1 MIVMEN
7 GQITLHPIT
16 LRCNGKIG
24 MFGAFCALGN
34 SQYQLAAAHKIDPSQ
49 PGLKC
54 LMPVMASGE
63 FYHSTGHHNG
73 VFRERIIDG
82 WLRGQVEFYGDW
94 VNGPADPHDNLHTI
108 ADYGPSIQNSQQAA
122 EACID
127 FWTTMY
133 QSTLPEWSSSVYY
146 GY

>member
-1 MIVMEN
+1 MPIV
-7 GQITLHPIT
+7 
-16 LRCNGKIG
+16 
-24 MFGAFCALGN
+24 
-34 SQYQLAAAHKIDPSQ
+34 
-49 PGLKC
+49 
-54 LMPVMASGE
+54 ASGE

-73 VFRERIIDG
+73 VYRERIIDG

-94 VNGPADPHDNLHTI
+94 VIGPADPHDNLHTI

-127 FWTTMY
+127 FWTTRY
-133 QSTLPEWSSSVYY
+133 RAHYPNSPVRVYY